1 MDEIYSQFGE
11 DLKNSIEDLA
21 NEGKVT
27 TKNIL
32 KNAARHEFLPTD
44 YVNDSRINEVKDGLI
59 RLMLDNEANIDNGR
73 VVPVKDAME
82 KIYRR
87 LFRVSEHM
95 VRRRCYPLHSLI
107 RSLRRMISML
117 CLVHRQMTDGMK
129 LCRR

>member
-1 MDEIYSQFGE
+1 MKIYSQFGE
-11 DLKNSIEDLA
+11 DLKNSIENLA

-59 RLMLDNEANIDNGR
+59 RLMLDNESNIDNGR

-87 LFRVSEHM
+87 LFSGIGAYGAGEDVI
-95 VRRRCYPLHSLI
+95 RCI
-107 RSLRRMISML
+107 F
-117 CLVHRQMTDGMK
+117 
-129 LCRR
+129 